1 MVGEFLVNPRR
12 APRAPARCRAEIRL
26 TDAAWEGPT
35 EDVGPRGCQVIVPR
49 ALKPGIRVHVAL
61 HSAAVPD
68 PLVVAGH
75 VAWVAPNAPWRS
87 GIAFVEG
94 ALVASTRWFERLLT
108 AHPELDW
115 ARRLASHL
123 PMDAMVYLG
132 RPPKYL
138 FDFSRDEAAV
148 LRHVASGVTVREL
161 RYALRGRP
169 EAATRAVFSLLARQ
183 HLTLARGAS
192 VHPLGWRRI
201 LADLETSFA
210 ADALAAPR
218 SPMARPAASAPPPPR
233 EDTTTASRPLTSRAA
248 DRRLD
253 AGASWTHEPQPRGA
267 SRSPEAQGAFE
278 RALMELAAGR
288 TETAIILLRRASA
301 LAPGDLEIGRRLA
314 EVGFRHGAES

>member
-12 APRAPARCRAEIRL
+12 APRAPARCQARIQL
-26 TDAAWEGPT
+26 TDAEWEAPT

-49 ALKPGIRVHVAL
+49 ALTPGTRLQVAL

-68 PLVVAGH
+68 PLVVAGR
-75 VAWVAPNAPWRS
+75 VAWVAPNAPWRA

-94 ALVASTRWFERLLT
+94 ALVASTRWFDRLLT
-108 AHPELDW
+108 AHPELSW
-115 ARRLASHL
+115 ARRIPSHL
-123 PMDAMVYLG
+123 PMDAMVFLG

-192 VHPLGWRRI
+192 VHPLGWRQI

-210 ADALAAPR
+210 ADALAAP
-218 SPMARPAASAPPPPR
+218 PPPLPGIAPAATPSR
-233 EDTTTASRPLTSRAA
+233 EATTSSRPLESRAA
-248 DRRLD
+248 HRRLD
-253 AGASWTHEPQPRGA
+253 AGASWTYEAGPRRGA
-267 SRSPEAQGAFE
+267 RSPEAQGAFE
-278 RALMELAAGR
+278 RALTELAAGR

-301 LAPGDLEIGRRLA
+301 SSPGDFEIGRTLA
-314 EVGFRHGAES
+314 EVGFRHGVET